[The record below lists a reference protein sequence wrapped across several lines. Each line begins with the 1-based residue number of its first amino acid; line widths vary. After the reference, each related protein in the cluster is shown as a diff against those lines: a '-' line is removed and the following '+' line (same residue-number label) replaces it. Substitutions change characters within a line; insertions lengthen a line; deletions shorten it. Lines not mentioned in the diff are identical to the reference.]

1 MDKETVAFNFGRT
14 LTEKEEIAL
23 INFIGAYGESQPYNS
38 VYATILLLID
48 IVAERQCKCPKCVI
62 EELKKF
68 KGSEEKE
75 SC

>member
-48 IVAERQCKCPKCVI
+48 IVAERQYKCPKCVI
-62 EELKKF
+62 EELIKF

>member
-1 MDKETVAFNFGRT
+1 MDKETVTFNFGKT

-38 VYATILLLID
+38 VYATILLLIN
-48 IVAERQCKCPKCVI
+48 IVAERQYKCPNCVI
-62 EELKKF
+62 EELKTLSERK
-68 KGSEEKE
+68 EEK